1 MASDEPPPKPEAEG
15 PTDERLAAYISIW
28 EKAVDTQMH
37 FNEMSV
43 KARQFGLTFVAAALG
58 LGVALMSRD
67 KEPVL
72 SVLTPWVDFELHAI
86 VLLVAA
92 SAFALYAVKQLD
104 LKVYHKMLRGAVAFG
119 EDFEE
124 NYLKQIFK
132 LEKGM
137 TQAISH
143 YSRYE
148 DADTVK
154 GSKPYKYTGERRNTA
169 FEKVERFYSFA
180 IWPLIVLAILLFA
193 ATGHFVIHYG
203 TPVAAQAPAAAP
215 IAAPFTPPAPTTAES
230 PRGPN
235 AK

>member
-1 MASDEPPPKPEAEG
+1 MESDETVPGPEAEAL
-15 PTDERLAAYISIW
+15 TDARLAAYISIW
-28 EKAVDTQMH
+28 EKVVDTQMH

-72 SVLTPWVDFELHAI
+72 LVSTAWIDFELHAV
-86 VLLVAA
+86 VLLVIS
-92 SAFALYAVKQLD
+92 SAFALYSVKQLD

-148 DADTVK
+148 DAAIAN
-154 GSKPYKYTGERRNTA
+154 GSRPYKYEGACRKTA
-169 FEKVERFYSFA
+169 FEKVQRFYSFA
-180 IWPLIVLAILLFA
+180 IWPLVLLAILLFG
-193 ATGHFVIHYG
+193 ATGHFVVHHGPPI
-203 TPVAAQAPAAAP
+203 AAQAPAASAVSPTAP
-215 IAAPFTPPAPTTAES
+215 PVPTATEIQ
-230 PRGPN
+230 RVPN